1 MNIILHVEVNYNR
14 FNEDYQN
21 KFLDRINLDE
31 IEDKL
36 EIPDIDRLIFNGG
49 WYRNFYYLIGTV
61 LHKTEIYIRK
71 LNCITESGENH
82 YISVWPQIVI
92 KYNPLS
98 VDLIEHL
105 AINLRKGEDIF
116 LDENIEDPDLI
127 LECEDFL
134 HCYCLQVDTAC
145 DINNFSASLNAS
157 YTQNYNQVL
166 NVFVNQELLN
176 YMRYPHIY
184 LLHKTGQAY
193 QGSSE
198 MVLSHL
204 NLIFNFLR

>member
-1 MNIILHVEVNYNR
+1 MNIILHIEVNYNR
-14 FNEDYQN
+14 FYEDYQN

-49 WYRNFYYLIGTV
+49 WFRNFYYLVGTA

-71 LNCITESGENH
+71 LNCITENGENH
-82 YISVWPQIVI
+82 YISVWPQFVI

-98 VDLIEHL
+98 AELIEYM
-105 AINLRKGEDIF
+105 ATNVRKGEDIF
-116 LDENIEDPDLI
+116 LKGYIEDPDLI
-127 LECEDFL
+127 FDCEDFL
-134 HCYCLQVDTAC
+134 HCYCLRVDTAC
-145 DINNFSASLNAS
+145 ELNNFSVSLNAN

-166 NVFVNQELLN
+166 NIFVNQELLN
-176 YMRYPHIY
+176 NMRYPQIY

-193 QGSSE
+193 QGFSG
-198 MVLSHL
+198 MVLSYL
-204 NLIFNFLR
+204 NLVFNFLR